1 MRKKRTVRQARTK
14 KTATATRRARTKKT
28 GAGTR
33 RARTKRRTGGEGEWA
48 YYGYAPSRYSR
59 EPARAVP
66 VAEAVPAPAEVGAEV
81 ESVVGRLTTLPN
93 CKDEVNGDCTRCEMG
108 YVPAQGPPNETGR
121 RPMICK
127 VAKGSAADLAKANP
141 AEFGQCAT
149 VVAKD
154 GDYTQEGYR
163 ADKPY
168 DCTTCKDPMKY
179 TPIGTVGNRRCQKMK
194 VPVDLSN
201 KNHCRASIGNDCTI
215 CDAGWVPAGPMFRRR
230 CVKAGQMWDGTTL

>member
-1 MRKKRTVRQARTK
+1 MAKTK
-14 KTATATRRARTKKT
+14 KVAKRRSRSTKKVKT
-28 GAGTR
+28 TKRRVRTTR
-33 RARTKRRTGGEGEWA
+33 RRTGGEGDDPNQWT
-48 YYGYAPSRYSR
+48 YHGYAQNQYSR
-59 EPARAVP
+59 EREPVARAVP
-66 VAEAVPAPAEVGAEV
+66 VAEAVPV
-81 ESVVGRLTTLPN
+81 ESNTESGPLTTIPH

-108 YVPAQGPPNETGR
+108 YVPALGPPDESGR
-121 RPMICK
+121 RTMRCK

-149 VVAKD
+149 AVARD

-163 ADKPY
+163 EGKPY

-179 TPIGTVGNRRCQKMK
+179 TPIGPRGNRRCKKMK
-194 VPVDLSN
+194 VPVDLRN

-230 CVKAGQMWDGTTL
+230 CVEAGQMWDGTLL